1 LYYNSSEEREQMIKE
16 ICKNDLKKAI
26 ALVNEVFSEFVAVDY
41 SQQGIDT
48 FESYLENKY
57 EDISTGIESGDTKMW
72 GYYLNG
78 EIIGVVAIRDVTHI
92 SLLFVGKEYH
102 RRGIAGELLNTVLE
116 YLENNEGITEITVN
130 SSPYAVVV
138 YEHLGF
144 HKTGEQQEKD
154 GIIFIPM
161 LRSLTGGSG

>member
-1 LYYNSSEEREQMIKE
+1 MIKE